1 MITIFSTAKDFI
13 GDDKIRQENALNS
26 WRSISNEIEIIIFD
40 KSQGTEK
47 ASKKINAVYVPDIEL
62 SAYGTPILSDLF
74 NRANQIARFSTLCYI
89 NADIILPDN
98 FLSVIQIA
106 QESLRKFLMVGYRWD
121 IENNN
126 VINFFNSEE
135 KKRFWDNAI
144 KYSKKQSCSFIDYFI
159 FKKNQLGKIPNFT
172 MGFPGYDNWMI
183 WNARRKLM
191 PVIDAS
197 KLIQV
202 IHQNHDV
209 PMYEKKGHPKLIKRN
224 DNVNKP
230 LHKDNVLNLL
240 DCTHFIK
247 NGRVE
252 KNNEKEAK
260 IRYWY
265 KLEKIFPELSIPI
278 KLYRRTIINNFYL
291 NK

>member
-13 GDDKIRQENALNS
+13 GDDKIRQENALSS

-40 KSQGTEK
+40 KSQGTEEV
-47 ASKKINAVYVPDIEL
+47 SKKINAVYVPDIEL
-62 SAYGTPILSDLF
+62 SSYGTPILSDLF
-74 NRANQIARFSTLCYI
+74 EKANKIAKFSTLCYI

-98 FLSVIQIA
+98 FLSAVQIA
-106 QESLRKFLMVGYRWD
+106 QKSFRKFLMVGYRWD
-121 IENNN
+121 MENNT
-126 VINFFNSEE
+126 VVNFFDTKE
-135 KKRFWDNAI
+135 KKVFWENAI
-144 KYSKKQSCSFIDYFI
+144 RYSKKQSCSFIDYFI
-159 FKKNQLGKIPNFT
+159 FKKNQLGNIPNFT

-197 KLIQV
+197 KSIQV

-209 PMYEKKGHPKLIKRN
+209 PMYKKDGHRKLVKRN

-230 LHKDNVLNLL
+230 LHEDNVLNLL
-240 DCTHFIK
+240 DCTHFIR
-247 NGRVE
+247 NGTIE

-260 IRYWY
+260 MRYWY

>member
-40 KSQGTEK
+40 KSQGTEE
-47 ASKKINAVYVPDIEL
+47 ASKKINAVYVPNIEL
-62 SAYGTPILSDLF
+62 SSYGTPILSDLF
-74 NRANQIARFSTLCYI
+74 KRANQMAKFSTLCYI

-98 FLSVIQIA
+98 FLFSIEIA
-106 QESLRKFLMVGYRWD
+106 QQSLRKFLMVGYRWD
-121 IENNN
+121 IDNNN
-126 VINFFNSEE
+126 AINFFNAEE
-135 KKRFWDNAI
+135 KKKFWDNAI

-159 FKKNQLGKIPNFT
+159 FKRNQLGKIPNFI

-191 PVIDAS
+191 PVLDAS

-209 PMYEKKGHPKLIKRN
+209 PMYEKKGHSELTKRN
-224 DNVNKP
+224 DNVNKY

-247 NGRVE
+247 NGRIE
-252 KNNEKEAK
+252 RNNEKKAR

-278 KLYRRTIINNFYL
+278 KLYRRAFINNFYL

>member
-1 MITIFSTAKDFI
+1 MITIFSTAKDFV

-40 KSQGTEK
+40 KSQGTEE
-47 ASKKINAVYVPDIEL
+47 ASKNINAVYVPNIEL

-74 NRANQIARFSTLCYI
+74 NRANQIAKFSTLCYI
-89 NADIILPDN
+89 NADIILPGN
-98 FLSVIQIA
+98 FLSAIQIA
-106 QESLRKFLMVGYRWD
+106 QKSLRKFLMVGYRWD
-121 IENNN
+121 IDNNN
-126 VINFFNSEE
+126 VINFFNSKE

-144 KYSKKQSCSFIDYFI
+144 KNSKKQSCSFIDYFI

-209 PMYEKKGHPKLIKRN
+209 PMYVKEGDSQLIKRN
-224 DNVNKP
+224 ENVNKG

-247 NGRVE
+247 NGRI
-252 KNNEKEAK
+252 KRNNQKEAK